1 MASPLARA
9 ALLPLCALV
18 GAACALR
25 VPVGTAERLEGRAA
39 EASCTLSA
47 SGGDDAPAFL
57 SAAAG
62 AACPTV
68 TIPSGTTLSIRSKLN
83 MTGISDKHIVS
94 LPSEYP

>member
-1 MASPLARA
+1 MARA
-9 ALLPLCALV
+9 AFLPLCALA

-25 VPVGTAERLEGRAA
+25 VPAILERFEGRAA

-47 SGGDDAPAFL
+47 SGGDDASAFL
-57 SAAAG
+57 SAAAD
-62 AACPTV
+62 ASCPTV

-94 LPSEYP
+94 LSLEHL